1 MKPSSETG
9 ILGAAHD
16 AESSESDPEEVVALE
31 EDEDERGSLRRN
43 LRDDVEGQRER
54 RLTGVLGGVVAGC
67 LPFERGGAS
76 KT

>member
-1 MKPSSETG
+1 M
-9 ILGAAHD
+9 GAAHD